1 MKELLDRILDLPQ
14 QQKIAILAGLIVA
27 LLLLDYFLLYSPRS
41 DEISKLTQEIENNR
55 SERDRKK
62 KEVAN
67 IPKLKEQMR
76 QLDGM
81 LKEAVAQ
88 LPDRKEIPD
97 LLSSI
102 STKVKEAGLDILI
115 FRPRAENLQEFYAE
129 IPVDIVVRG
138 GFHNVVGFF
147 DEVGRLNRLV
157 NIGNIEIKNTK
168 ASDDQ
173 VIMDVSTVA
182 TTFRFLDEVERAKK
196 AAEKAAKEKAA
207 KK

>member
-1 MKELLDRILDLPQ
+1 MKEYLDRILGLPFPQ
-14 QQKIAILAGLIVA
+14 RIAVLAGLILV
-27 LLLLDYFLLYSPRS
+27 LMVLDYFFFFAPQSE
-41 DEISKLTQEIENNR
+41 EISRLSQEIESNR
-55 SERDRKK
+55 GERDKKK
-62 KEVAN
+62 KEAAN
-67 IPKLKEQMR
+67 IPKLKDQMR

-102 STKVKEAGLDILI
+102 SAKVKESGLDILV
-115 FRPRAENLQEFYAE
+115 FRPRVENLQEFYAE

-138 GFHNVVGFF
+138 GFHNVVTFF

-157 NIGNIEIKNTK
+157 NINNIEIRNPK
-168 ASDDQ
+168 AGEDQ
-173 VIMDVSTVA
+173 VVMEASTIA
-182 TTFRFLDEVERAKK
+182 TTFRFLDDAERARM
-196 AAEKAAKEKAA
+196 AAEKAAK